1 MASLIVRCRSAAT
14 ARSISM
20 RTCGIKLLD
29 SVLGT
34 VQVDW
39 LVVPV
44 EECRDSVSET
54 RLVRTHFRQPHEPW
68 GHRGAFVMP
77 VCIRRSRRRVLFFQQ
92 SGIEL

>member
-1 MASLIVRCRSAAT
+1 
-14 ARSISM
+14 M

-34 VQVDW
+34 VQIDW
-39 LVVPV
+39 IVVPTN
-44 EECRDSVSET
+44 ECRDIVAENK
-54 RLVRTHFRQPHEPW
+54 LVRKHFRKPHEPW

-77 VCIRRSRRRVLFFQQ
+77 VCIRRSRHRVLFVQQ

>member
-1 MASLIVRCRSAAT
+1 
-14 ARSISM
+14 M

-34 VQVDW
+34 AQIDW
-39 LVVPV
+39 LIVPAKD
-44 EECRDSVSET
+44 CRDLVAENK
-54 RLVRTHFRQPHEPW
+54 LVRQHFRNPHEPW

-77 VCIRRSRRRVLFFQQ
+77 VCIRRSRRRVLFIQQ

>member
-1 MASLIVRCRSAAT
+1 
-14 ARSISM
+14 M
-20 RTCGIKLLD
+20 RTYGMKLLD

-34 VQVDW
+34 AQIDW

-44 EECRDSVSET
+44 EECRNSLAEEQYI
-54 RLVRTHFRQPHEPW
+54 RTHFRKPHEPW

-77 VCIRRSRRRVLFFQQ
+77 VCIRRSRRRVLFFQK